1 MDGAKSFACRQGCAG
16 VLDGTF
22 AAKMS
27 TAPALELLRAAR
39 IPESAAEAYA
49 RALAG
54 MGFDTAE
61 ALAYLEEDDLQAA
74 GLLLGHLRVLRAL
87 LRDGGGRATAAAAAP
102 PRGRPNA
109 NGETAASRSSFGVA
123 DAPGSG

>member
-1 MDGAKSFACRQGCAG
+1 
-16 VLDGTF
+16 
-22 AAKMS
+22 MS

-74 GLLLGHLRVLRAL
+74 GLLLGHLRVLRAF
-87 LRDGGGRATAAAAAP
+87 LRDGGGRAAAATAARAWWHTRRVCRQ
-102 PRGRPNA
+102 PRRAVAVRDLQDARQGPRDRTLPTAGIMRP
-109 NGETAASRSSFGVA
+109 GPR
-123 DAPGSG
+123 